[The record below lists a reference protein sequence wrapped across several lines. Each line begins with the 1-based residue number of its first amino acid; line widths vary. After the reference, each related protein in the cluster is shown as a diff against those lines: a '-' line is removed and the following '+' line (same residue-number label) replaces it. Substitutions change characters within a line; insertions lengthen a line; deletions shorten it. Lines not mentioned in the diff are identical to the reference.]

1 MRKSFACSLICP
13 NGIIG
18 GGLSINDNAII
29 YNTNKLTVSE
39 KYRNLVMPLDEI
51 RELSWK
57 RIIFSIAILRMKDGE
72 EYKFIVFNKGRFNKY
87 YNEVKQA

>member
-1 MRKSFACSLICP
+1 MRKSFVCSLICP

-29 YNTNKLTVSE
+29 YNTNKFTVSE

>member
-1 MRKSFACSLICP
+1 MRKSFVCSLICP

-51 RELSWK
+51 GELSWK